1 MSLEDEIVKSRKK
14 RTMMQMVAA
23 DKLAAKKKIEA
34 RRARAKLLK
43 EQSRK
48 QDRQIPN
55 RMTKAEREYMKT
67 YGFSPSKIPAK
78 DSDNKKVIKDKVTI
92 KKSDATNTNL
102 KKKKLIE
109 AKNKRDENIKKAV
122 FLASNENKN
131 INKVKAGDT
140 EKNNKSKSSKDD
152 YNKYSSIAA
161 AKAAGSLY
169 YSKNGK
175 KMAAVFAE
183 DLKGLKG
190 SAQEKLRQYLN
201 SRTKKMSAGGALKAP
216 DASNTGLK
224 KLPTSV
230 RNKMG
235 YMNKG
240 GTPKK
245 ANKGMLIITIGSGKK
260 MKKKKKA

>member
-1 MSLEDEIVKSRKK
+1 MRAEIL
-14 RTMMQMVAA
+14 A

-48 QDRQIPN
+48 QQGQVSK
-55 RMTKAEREYMKT
+55 RMTKAERKYMEVHGVNPNTLKKT
-67 YGFSPSKIPAK
+67 
-78 DSDNKKVIKDKVTI
+78 DNRAVIKDKVTI
-92 KKSDATNTNL
+92 KKTDASSNTL
-102 KKKKLIE
+102 
-109 AKNKRDENIKKAV
+109 KNKKAKEKQDNFKDSIMMAAKAKENEK
-122 FLASNENKN
+122 
-131 INKVKAGDT
+131 INKVKAGDK
-140 EKNNKSKSSKDD
+140 EKNKKTTKSFKDD
-152 YNKYSSIAA
+152 YTKYSSIAA

-183 DLKGLKG
+183 DLKGLTG
-190 SAQEKLRQYLN
+190 SPQEKLRKYLN
-201 SRTKKMSAGGALKAP
+201 SRTKKMSVGGSLKAVP
-216 DASNTGLK
+216 SANTGLK
-224 KLPTSV
+224 KLPTPV

-245 ANKGMLIITIGSGKK
+245 ANKGMLVITIGSAKK
-260 MKKKKKA
+260 MKKKSKK

>member
-34 RRARAKLLK
+34 RRARIKLLK

-48 QDRQIPN
+48 QQKTKGL
-55 RMTKAEREYMKT
+55 MTKAEKEYMKVHGINPNT
-67 YGFSPSKIPAK
+67 LKK
-78 DSDNKKVIKDKVTI
+78 TDNRAVIEDKVTI
-92 KKSDATNTNL
+92 KKTDASNTPLKNKKTKEKLNNRKDAIQMLAEKQANTN
-102 KKKKLIE
+102 K
-109 AKNKRDENIKKAV
+109 NIKK
-122 FLASNENKN
+122 S
-131 INKVKAGDT
+131 KAGDKDT
-140 EKNNKSKSSKDD
+140 SKKTTKSSKDD
-152 YNKYSSIAA
+152 YKKYKSISA

-169 YSKNGK
+169 YEKNGK

-183 DLKGLKG
+183 DLKGLTG
-190 SAQEKLRQYLN
+190 SPQEKLRKYLN
-201 SRTKKMSAGGALKAP
+201 ARIKKMSMGGSLKAIP
-216 DASNTGLK
+216 SANTGLK
-224 KLPTSV
+224 KLPTPV

-245 ANKGMLIITIGSGKK
+245 ANKGMLIITIGSAKK

>member
-1 MSLEDEIVKSRKK
+1 MKEQILK
-14 RTMMQMVAA
+14 

-34 RRARAKLLK
+34 RKARAKLLK

-48 QDRQIPN
+48 QQGQIPK
-55 RMTKAEREYMKT
+55 RMTKAEKKYMEM
-67 YGFSPSKIPAK
+67 YGVSPSTLKK
-78 DSDNKKVIKDKVTI
+78 TDNRSVIKDKVTVQ
-92 KKSDATNTNL
+92 KADA
-102 KKKKLIE
+102 
-109 AKNKRDENIKKAV
+109 NKNIKINKAKENKEMYRDQ
-122 FLASNENKN
+122 LQKIAAKTNENKN
-131 INKVKAGDT
+131 IKKLKAGDK
-140 EKNNKSKSSKDD
+140 EKNKSSKSPKDD
-152 YNKYSSIAA
+152 YTKYSSIAA

-190 SAQEKLRQYLN
+190 SPQEKLKKYLN
-201 SRTKKMSAGGALKAP
+201 ARIKKMSTGGALKAAP
-216 DASNTGLK
+216 ASNTGLK

-235 YMNKG
+235 YMSKG

-245 ANKGMLIITIGSGKK
+245 ANKGMLVITIGSAKK
-260 MKKKKKA
+260 MKKKKK

>member
-1 MSLEDEIVKSRKK
+1 MRAEIL
-14 RTMMQMVAA
+14 A

-92 KKSDATNTNL
+92 KKSDA
-102 KKKKLIE
+102 
-109 AKNKRDENIKKAV
+109 NKNIKINKAKENTETYKDQ
-122 FLASNENKN
+122 LQKIAAKANENKN
-131 INKVKAGDT
+131 INKTKAGDK
-140 EKNNKSKSSKDD
+140 EKDKSSKSSKDD

-224 KLPTSV
+224 KLPTPV

-245 ANKGMLIITIGSGKK
+245 ANKGMLIITIGSAK
-260 MKKKKKA
+260 KKKKKA